1 MLCAAHSRSYNERK
15 PKMRIYSVMLEGT
28 EDALAYF
35 INVEVVALTPDQAS
49 TLRSKAP
56 KNGA

>member
-1 MLCAAHSRSYNERK
+1 
-15 PKMRIYSVMLEGT
+15 MRIYSVMLEGT

-49 TLRSKAP
+49 TLAIKSAEERGLND
-56 KNGA
+56 NGRRRNRRN